1 MAAKSV
7 KQLDRH
13 VQSKYYSK
21 PTFCTA
27 HDFMHTVL
35 LFLFASVPVFEQI
48 STNCKLQHSL
58 FGDVLDHDRS
68 LGVADLEPYGVHRLQ
83 AVSHVVEDEV
93 TVLQQLVM
101 LVT

>member
-1 MAAKSV
+1 MCRLLLL
-7 KQLDRH
+7 QL
-13 VQSKYYSK
+13 S
-21 PTFCTA
+21 
-27 HDFMHTVL
+27 
-35 LFLFASVPVFEQI
+35 
-48 STNCKLQHSL
+48 SL
-58 FGDVLDHDRS
+58 GDVLDHDRS